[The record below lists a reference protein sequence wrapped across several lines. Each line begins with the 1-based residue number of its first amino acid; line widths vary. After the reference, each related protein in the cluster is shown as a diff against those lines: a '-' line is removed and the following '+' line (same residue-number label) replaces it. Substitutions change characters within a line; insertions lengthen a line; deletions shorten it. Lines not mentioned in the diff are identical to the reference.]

1 MHILLADDQPKVRF
15 AMRVLLERQPGM
27 VVAGEVAN
35 ADDLL
40 TQLTAECPELVLLS
54 WELPGLM
61 TAGSVSALRATCPG
75 LAVIALSGRPEACRL
90 ALAAGAD
97 AFVSKS
103 DPPECLLAAIQAESK
118 GKPTGESNS
127 PSTTIPSAHTGA
139 DLSPQPVC
147 TRTRDVHQ
155 PPANDEMFDVK

>member
-35 ADDLL
+35 AGDLL
-40 TQLTAECPELVLLS
+40 TQLTSECPGVVLLS

-61 TAGSVSALRATCPG
+61 TAGSVSALRAACPG
-75 LAVIALSGRPEACRL
+75 LAVVALSGRPEACRT

-103 DPPECLLAAIQAESK
+103 DPPECLVAAIEAVSK
-118 GKPTGESNS
+118 GKPTVE
-127 PSTTIPSAHTGA
+127 PEDKSA
-139 DLSPQPVC
+139 PCRP
-147 TRTRDVHQ
+147 
-155 PPANDEMFDVK
+155 